1 MISIVRIADAE
12 RVLLDGAKLTFA
24 TDILLIYRREE
35 EDGLK
40 ERIFQEA
47 DKAIAEYDSV
57 YEFFK
62 IAKSHNA
69 YQDGARYEKY
79 KKQNRMPSS
88 AIIARFVGFVETD
101 LLYECMKEALDKVG
115 PGRSS
120 EDLVERFYRDN
131 HNYKRNEE
139 RKRERRL
146 RRKLEALDLIS
157 KMEGWD

>member
-1 MISIVRIADAE
+1 MD
-12 RVLLDGAKLTFA
+12 
-24 TDILLIYRREE
+24 
-35 EDGLK
+35 LK
-40 ERIFQEA
+40 KEFFQEA
-47 DKAIAEYDSV
+47 DEAIAEFDSV

-62 IAKSHNA
+62 VAKSHNA
-69 YQDGARYEKY
+69 YQDGAR
-79 KKQNRMPSS
+79 
-88 AIIARFVGFVETD
+88 
-101 LLYECMKEALDKVG
+101 KVG

-146 RRKLEALDLIS
+146 KRKLEALDLIL

>member
-1 MISIVRIADAE
+1 ME
-12 RVLLDGAKLTFA
+12 
-24 TDILLIYRREE
+24 
-35 EDGLK
+35 LK
-40 ERIFQEA
+40 KEFFQEA
-47 DKAIAEYDSV
+47 DKAIAEFESV

-62 IAKSHNA
+62 KAKSHNA
-69 YQDGARYEKY
+69 YQDGTRYEKY

-120 EDLVERFYRDN
+120 EDLVERFYQDN
-131 HNYKRNEE
+131 YNYRRNEE

-146 RRKLEALDLIS
+146 KRKLEALDLIS
-157 KMEGWD
+157 KMEGLD

>member
-1 MISIVRIADAE
+1 ME
-12 RVLLDGAKLTFA
+12 
-24 TDILLIYRREE
+24 
-35 EDGLK
+35 LK
-40 ERIFQEA
+40 IEFFQEA
-47 DKAIAEYDSV
+47 DKAIAEFDSV

-62 IAKSHNA
+62 TAKSHNA

-88 AIIARFVGFVETD
+88 AIIAKFVGFVETD
-101 LLYECMKEALDKVG
+101 LLYESMKEALDKVG

-146 RRKLEALDLIS
+146 RRKLETLDLIFE
-157 KMEGWD
+157 MEGWD